1 MNFFYKL
8 RIIVSQETYLLTVKE
23 LELKDGRATGIPAI
37 LKSLEDN
44 ESPLPNFNTDEDR
57 SFCEVVLFI
66 HETMAG
72 GIAEML
78 LTVLEMTKIT
88 TRTKS
93 KENIFLLA
101 PIFLIIGSN
110 LNLLPYYSFCIF
122 CLNIKTQSQQTN

>member
-1 MNFFYKL
+1 MNFFAKL
-8 RIIVSQETYLLTVKE
+8 RILVSQETYLLTVKE
-23 LELKDGRATGIPAI
+23 LELKEGRATGIPAI

-44 ESPLPNFNTDEDR
+44 ESPLPNFNTVEDR

-88 TRTKS
+88 TLAKS
-93 KENIFLLA
+93 KETIFLLA
-101 PIFLIIGSN
+101 PIILNIGSN

-122 CLNIKTQSQQTN
+122 A

>member
-1 MNFFYKL
+1 VNFFYTL

-23 LELKDGRATGIPAI
+23 LELKEGGATGIPAI

-44 ESPLPNFNTDEDR
+44 ESPLAKFNTGEDR
-57 SFCEVVLFI
+57 SFFEVVLFI

-72 GIAEML
+72 GIAEKMI
-78 LTVLEMTKIT
+78 TVLKMTKIT
-88 TRTKS
+88 TLAKS

-110 LNLLPYYSFCIF
+110 LNLLPYYSFVY
-122 CLNIKTQSQQTN
+122 LLK

>member
-1 MNFFYKL
+1 VNFFDKL
-8 RIIVSQETYLLTVKE
+8 RILVSQETYLLTVKE
-23 LELKDGRATGIPAI
+23 LLLNEGRATGIPAI

-44 ESPLPNFNTDEDR
+44 ESPLPKFNTDEDR

-72 GIAEML
+72 GIAEKL
-78 LTVLEMTKIT
+78 ITVLEMTKIS
-88 TRTKS
+88 TRAKS

-101 PIFLIIGSN
+101 QIILIIGSN

-122 CLNIKTQSQQTN
+122 A

>member
-1 MNFFYKL
+1 MNFFYTL

-44 ESPLPNFNTDEDR
+44 ESPLPKFNSVEDR

-88 TRTKS
+88 TLAKS
-93 KENIFLLA
+93 KEIIIHLT
-101 PIFLIIGSN
+101 PIILNIGSN
-110 LNLLPYYSFCIF
+110 LNFLPYYSFCIF
-122 CLNIKTQSQQTN
+122 A

>member
-1 MNFFYKL
+1 VNFFYTL

-44 ESPLPNFNTDEDR
+44 ESPIPKFNTDEDR
-57 SFCEVVLFI
+57 SFFEVVQFI
-66 HETMAG
+66 HETMAS

-78 LTVLEMTKIT
+78 ITVLEMNKIT
-88 TRTKS
+88 TRTKP
-93 KENIFLLA
+93 KEIIIHLA
-101 PIFLIIGSN
+101 PTILIIGSN

-122 CLNIKTQSQQTN
+122 T